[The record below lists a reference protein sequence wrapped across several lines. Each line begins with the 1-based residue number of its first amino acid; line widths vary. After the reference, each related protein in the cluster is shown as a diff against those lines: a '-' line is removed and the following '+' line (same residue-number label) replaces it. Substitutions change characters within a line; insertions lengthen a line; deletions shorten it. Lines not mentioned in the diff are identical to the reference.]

1 VTERSREARSR
12 PADGAAG
19 WASGVDPAKA
29 SVARIYDYFL
39 GGAHNF
45 STDRDVARTLEAIE
59 PRARLITRANRAF
72 LTRATRF
79 MAAEAGVR
87 QFIDIGSGIPT
98 RGNVHE
104 IAQGVDPATRVVY
117 VDHDPVAV
125 AHSTAIL
132 AGNQNAAVVQADL
145 REPAEI
151 LGHPTVQRMI
161 DFSRPVG
168 LLLVAVLHFLP
179 DEDRPASIVARL
191 RDALAPG
198 GHLAMS
204 HGTHQN
210 HAETTEAVSKVYR
223 RVVTRASAQVRS
235 REEILGFFDGFEL
248 LEPGLVQGPLWRPDS
263 PADVP
268 KDVERYWFLGGVGRR

>member
-1 VTERSREARSR
+1 ME
-12 PADGAAG
+12 ADGAD
-19 WASGVDPAKA
+19 WSSGVDPTKA

-39 GGAHNF
+39 GGTHNF

-72 LTRATRF
+72 LARATRF
-79 MAAEAGVR
+79 LAAEAGVR

-98 RGNVHE
+98 QGNVHE
-104 IAQGVDPATRVVY
+104 IVQGVDPAARVVY

-132 AGNQNAAVVQADL
+132 AGNQNATVVQADL
-145 REPAEI
+145 RDAHEI
-151 LGHPTVQRMI
+151 LEHSTVQRMI

-168 LLLVAVLHFLP
+168 LLLVAVLHFIA

-191 RDALAPG
+191 RDGLAPG
-198 GHLAMS
+198 SHLVLS

-223 RVVTRASAQVRS
+223 RAVTQANAQARS

-248 LEPGLVQGPLWRPDS
+248 VEPGLVQGPLWRPDT

-268 KDVERYWFLGGVGRR
+268 EDVERYWFLGGVGRR